1 MKKLLAGIV
10 AMAGVAAF
18 ADAANTFVYFSSQG
32 PDTYADGTDVIQG
45 ERYALVWYEDDKFD
59 GFTVSGDLVDTND
72 VVFSIMSRATL
83 RSDGEGMRCPMTAF
97 QVDSKSAPTN
107 GVYAVYLLD
116 TRIEKEG
123 KLVLSDINIETGK
136 PQVVRATS
144 TAVASYAVR
153 GADSFGGVNP
163 SSAEKTAFAGSATPI
178 APDASAAPVVTGIK
192 VDGEKVYITVKNTSP
207 LLSYDVVGAENAA
220 DVDKG
225 TKKDVEQQP
234 GALNTDE
241 EITFVVPKKNSG
253 KFFKV
258 RRN

>member
-83 RSDGEGMRCPMTAF
+83 RSDGKGMRCPMTAF
-97 QVDSKSAPTN
+97 QVDSKRAPTN
-107 GVYAVYLLD
+107 GIYAVYLLD
-116 TRIEKEG
+116 TRIDIDG
-123 KLVLSDINIETGK
+123 KAKLSEMEDGK
-136 PQVVRATS
+136 PQVIKATS
-144 TAVASYAVR
+144 TTVASYAVR

-163 SSAEKTAFAGSATPI
+163 SSAEETAFAGSATPI

-192 VDGEKVYITVKNTSP
+192 VDGEEVYITVKNTSP
-207 LLSYDVVGAENAA
+207 FLTYDVVGAE
-220 DVDKG
+220 DVAG
-225 TKKDVEQQP
+225 VENGAKKAKARNG
-234 GALNTDE
+234 GATADE
-241 EITFVVPKKNSG
+241 EITIVVPKNDSS

>member
-45 ERYALVWYEDDKFD
+45 ERYALVWSEDGNFD
-59 GFTVSGDLVDTND
+59 GFTVTGDLVDTND

-97 QVDSKSAPTN
+97 QVDSKRAPTN

-116 TRIEKEG
+116 TRIDIDG
-123 KLVLSDINIETGK
+123 KAKLSKMEDGK
-136 PQVVRATS
+136 PQVIKATS
-144 TAVASYAVR
+144 TTVASYAVR

-163 SSAEKTAFAGSATPI
+163 SSAEETAFAGSATPI